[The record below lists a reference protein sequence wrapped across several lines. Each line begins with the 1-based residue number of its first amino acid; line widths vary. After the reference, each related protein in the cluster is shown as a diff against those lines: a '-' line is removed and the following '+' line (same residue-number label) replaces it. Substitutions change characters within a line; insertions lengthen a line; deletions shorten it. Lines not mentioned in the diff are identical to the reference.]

1 MISTKRI
8 LSFSIQLLEQK
19 EKIPK
24 KTFPETQTNVKCIL
38 SRPKLSLVRIN
49 RLTVED
55 LSLKKI
61 FPSLTYCHTNNYKK
75 RKLTFET
82 NHIWLLISVSKSQI
96 LQTESKFGSLSL
108 SQKFA
113 NLKLSTYTLC

>member
-8 LSFSIQLLEQK
+8 LLFSIQLLEQK

-24 KTFPETQTNVKCIL
+24 KTFPETQTNVKCTL
-38 SRPKLSLVRIN
+38 SGPKLSLVSIN

-75 RKLTFET
+75 KKT
-82 NHIWLLISVSKSQI
+82 NILKPTIS
-96 LQTESKFGSLSL
+96 GS
-108 SQKFA
+108 
-113 NLKLSTYTLC
+113 